1 MLSLIILMAG
11 DIIYQRTKDVLSKS
25 VWVKGAVRRPDAL
38 FFIILSI
45 GKFNPF
51 DPVGSF
57 EGLSKI

>member
-1 MLSLIILMAG
+1 MAG